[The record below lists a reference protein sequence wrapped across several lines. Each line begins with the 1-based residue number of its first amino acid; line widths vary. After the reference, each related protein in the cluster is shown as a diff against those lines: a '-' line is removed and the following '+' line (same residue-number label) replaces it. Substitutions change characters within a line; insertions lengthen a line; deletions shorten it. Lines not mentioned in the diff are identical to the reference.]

1 MSQTDIQ
8 RSILISQKVA
18 SCVFAFSTGQI
29 NYYDKIDLYSDS
41 KRYKE
46 VMISS
51 SLCFHCQLSLRK
63 QTVVILNKHRVGC
76 SLSKSYS
83 RHLVINRSE
92 LNYKPIH
99 HRRGQ
104 STHWPLIFH
113 SKQGAS
119 FLAYD
124 LVIENFLNF
133 YRFYYAG
140 KKQIK
145 SLSEWD
151 VSS

>member
-1 MSQTDIQ
+1 
-8 RSILISQKVA
+8 
-18 SCVFAFSTGQI
+18 
-29 NYYDKIDLYSDS
+29 
-41 KRYKE
+41 
-46 VMISS
+46 MISS
-51 SLCFHCQLSLRK
+51 SLCFHCYLSLRK
-63 QTVVILNKHRVGC
+63 QTVVILNKHLVGC

-124 LVIENFLNF
+124 LVIESLLNF

-145 SLSEWD
+145 SPFRMKCKFLRSCRYFPLFW
-151 VSS
+151 SL